1 MKLRQISEN
10 FIMQKLRDQLQSSGY
25 FNRPIVRTDQPFMPT
40 SGHDSG
46 SRIAGAISQP
56 TGVPIKPRH
65 RRYLGME
72 KRLGAIRL

>member
-25 FNRPIVRTDQPFMPT
+25 FNRPVVQTDQPYMPS

-46 SRIAGAISQP
+46 SRAQGAVSQP
-56 TGVPIKPRH
+56 TGVPTKPRH
-65 RRYLGME
+65 RRYFGME
-72 KRLGAIRL
+72 RRLGTIRL